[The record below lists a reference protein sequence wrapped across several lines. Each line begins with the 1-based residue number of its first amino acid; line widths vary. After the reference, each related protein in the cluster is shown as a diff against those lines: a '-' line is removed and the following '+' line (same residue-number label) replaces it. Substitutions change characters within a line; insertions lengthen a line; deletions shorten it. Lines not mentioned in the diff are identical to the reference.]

1 MEEDA
6 ATRPAGRQT
15 AAPRAVRR
23 PISLSF
29 KLLLLTVVFVMLSEV
44 LIYVPSIAN
53 FQKSAIEDRLHA
65 ATITAHAMTTIE
77 PRNTPA
83 TLQSTLLADLDVM
96 AIAVRVDGM
105 KRLVAIT
112 DQPPGTVERDLNM
125 GTQTPLLAIRSAF
138 DTLIAGSDR
147 TIRAIGPFE
156 GTGEIEIVFSE
167 AGLRKAMLLYSRNI
181 LLLSIVISTIS
192 AILVYLSLRRMFV
205 RPMQRLGIALAA
217 WAEDPEDPNR
227 VIVPTDRSDEFGLA
241 EMQLAEMQAHVQD
254 VLKQQRRL
262 AELGLAVSK
271 INHDLRNL
279 LASAQLVSDRLTAI
293 PDPTVQRFAPK
304 LIAALDRAIS
314 YAEAVL
320 AYGKAQEAPPS
331 RRLLLLN
338 RLVSEVGD
346 VTGVAHHP
354 VIEWSN
360 DVPADLEVDAD
371 GEHLFRVL
379 LNLVRNAT
387 QALEQAA
394 DESAVR
400 RLTVSASRVGTV
412 VRIRVADTGPG
423 VPDRARANLFK
434 PFQGSVR
441 RGGTGLG
448 LTIAAELVRAHGG
461 SIQLLETGPGAVF
474 EIDIPDR
481 PVALADVRRSRA

>member
-1 MEEDA
+1 MEEA
-6 ATRPAGRQT
+6 EARPEAEERPV
-15 AAPRAVRR
+15 PRAVRR

-65 ATITAHAMTTIE
+65 ATITAHALATMDE
-77 PRNTPA
+77 RSAPA
-83 TLQSTLLADLDVM
+83 QLQATLLADLDVM
-96 AIAVRVDGM
+96 AIAVRAGGV

-112 DQPPGTVERDLNM
+112 DEPPRMVERDIHM
-125 GTQTPLLAIRSAF
+125 GTQTPALAIRSAF
-138 DTLIAGSDR
+138 DTLIYGGNR
-147 TIRAIGPFE
+147 MIRAVGPYD
-156 GTGEIEIVFSE
+156 GNGEIEIVFAE
-167 AGLRKAMLLYSRNI
+167 AGLREAMILYSRNI
-181 LLLSIVISTIS
+181 LLLSIVISTLS
-192 AILVYLSLRRMFV
+192 AVLVYISLRRLFV
-205 RPMQRLGIALAA
+205 RPMQRLGVALAS

-227 VIVPTDRSDEFGLA
+227 VIVPTDRADEFGLA
-241 EMQLAEMQAHVQD
+241 EMQLAEMQVHVQE

-262 AELGLAVSK
+262 ADLGLAVSK

-279 LASAQLVSDRLTAI
+279 LASAQLVSDRLTMI

-331 RRLLLLN
+331 RRLLKLN
-338 RLVSEVGD
+338 KLVSEVGD
-346 VTGVAHHP
+346 VTGIAHHAT
-354 VIEWSN
+354 IEWDN

-379 LNLVRNAT
+379 MNLVRNAT
-387 QALEQAA
+387 QALEQTA
-394 DESAVR
+394 DEAAVR
-400 RLTVSASRVGTV
+400 RLTVTGTRVGTV
-412 VRIRVADTGPG
+412 VRIRVTDTGPG
-423 VPDRARANLFK
+423 VPEKARANLFK

-461 SIQLLETGPGAVF
+461 SIQLLEDGPGAVF
-474 EIDIPDR
+474 EIEIPDR